1 MLNLFSMFGR
11 SPFALLRTHMERV
24 VACVE
29 EVGPLFEA
37 LKAGNVQAIE
47 DLAVKISDLE
57 HKADLAKN
65 EIRNHLPKSLFL
77 PIDRGALLEIL
88 ECQDEIAD
96 HIEDLGLVLTLKP
109 ISFKPEFEAIFF
121 KFLDK
126 NLETFEWAKKI
137 IHELD
142 ELLESTFGGIEAEK
156 VRSMAHIVAVKE
168 HEADLIQREFSK
180 ALFRVDNQLSYS
192 EFHLWEKVC
201 LLVASISNLSEK
213 LANRVRMTLDVK

>member
-1 MLNLFSMFGR
+1 MD
-11 SPFALLRTHMERV
+11 RV

-29 EVGPLFEA
+29 EVKPLFQA
-37 LKAGNVQAIE
+37 LKEQNFQALE
-47 DLAVKISDLE
+47 SLAVKISDLE

-77 PIDRGALLEIL
+77 AIDRGALLEIL

-96 HIEDLGLVLTLKP
+96 HVEDLALVMTLRP
-109 ISFKPEFEAIFF
+109 LSFKPEFEPIFF

-126 NLETFEWAKKI
+126 NIETFEWARKI
-137 IHELD
+137 IQELD

-156 VRSMAHIVAVKE
+156 VRAMAHQVAIKE

-180 ALFRVDNQLSYS
+180 ALFRSDNQLSYS
-192 EFHLWEKVC
+192 EFYLWEKVC

>member
-1 MLNLFSMFGR
+1 MR
-11 SPFALLRTHMERV
+11 AR
-24 VACVE
+24 A
-29 EVGPLFEA
+29 GPLFEA
-37 LKAGNVQAIE
+37 LKAGDFPAIE
-47 DLAVKISDLE
+47 TLAVKISELE

-96 HIEDLGLVLTLKP
+96 HVEDLGLVLTLRP
-109 ISFKPEFEAIFF
+109 LSFKPEFEAIFF

-126 NLETFEWAKKI
+126 NIETFEWARKI
-137 IHELD
+137 IQELD

-156 VRSMAHIVAVKE
+156 VRAMAHQVAIKE

-180 ALFRVDNQLSYS
+180 ALFRVDNQFSYS

-201 LLVASISNLSEK
+201 FLSQASQSSRKN
-213 LANRVRMTLDVK
+213 